1 MSSSK
6 KKQTVGWRY
15 RLGMHMG
22 LCEGPVDA
30 LLQLRSA
37 ERVAWSGSVTAN
49 GTITVDAP
57 TIFGGDEREGG
68 LAGDVDVMMGGSS
81 QTANS
86 YLSGLQGTPQPAY
99 RGMLGLVFKAF
110 YWGNSPYLKPIAALV
125 RRLTAGWE
133 GGSAWYPEKAA
144 ISLGVSVSG
153 LTFAEDFAAWPQA
166 YTIVDEEFFSL
177 VSTPYG
183 TGLKV
188 TNVADTTDD
197 GSAIRAVPSAQYTT
211 ISFKATID
219 VNASGAEAGDADIV
233 FLAFSQGSTDGI
245 VIALSRDATG
255 TGSSEKPSVNG
266 VAVGSAP
273 LVVGEWYLFTLT
285 LDWGAGSFDY
295 EITNLTTPAAFASGS
310 GTISGGITAID
321 RIAFGGDIA
330 PGERLDDAGTVA
342 GLSMAVASEIIGANP
357 AHVIYECLTNSEWGA
372 GNGTGLIDDTQFR
385 AAADTF
391 YSEGLGICLHW
402 TQQEQIER
410 FMQLVI
416 DHAGA
421 NLVQHPRTG
430 LFQLKPLRGG
440 YDPSSLPLFDQS
452 NIVALESFE
461 RPSPDEAVNEIAV
474 TYTDTAAGPGKKAT
488 VKAQNLA
495 AIMAAGAVITRKKD
509 YPGFVSPGLAMRA
522 AMRDLRAS
530 STTLAKA
537 RLRVN
542 RAAYTLVD
550 GDLLRLSWPKLGI
563 TALVMRVLRVSYGSA
578 TDATM
583 TLEVAED
590 VFGLPA
596 ATYAAQQPSGW
607 QSPNTAPAPAT
618 LRLVR
623 EANYYEAQ
631 LVLGSAAAQALD
643 ETTGFVIAASARS
656 GSAAA
661 LDFGMRTRAGSA
673 AFEERDRSAFAPSGT
688 LSASLSYTA
697 TSATVTGLTDAS
709 LVQAGRY
716 AQIDAE
722 IVRVDSF
729 DSGTGALT
737 MGRGVLGTVADEHA
751 SDARV
756 WFVDQFFAVDGTER
770 VDGDAVDVKVL
781 PRTGQ
786 GELAEVSAATDSV
799 TLDSLIA
806 RPYAPGQMRIDGNAY
821 PSTVDAADFE
831 ITWKHRHRLQ
841 QNLEG
846 DESGDIGPEA
856 GTTYTVELTDAD
868 DDTALHTETGITGTS
883 YTVQGTDID
892 FDRNVRV
899 RLWAVRAGLASAQR
913 HDVVV
918 EVTGVGAVVG
928 SAWNPSDKDADVS
941 LSSGDTVA
949 SITAP
954 AAGAVRGTQGR
965 DAGDDHYFEVTIG
978 GAADG
983 RVMVGI
989 GQAGSS
995 LIFPGYD
1002 GDGRGYWG
1010 NSGHKYV
1017 NNAGSSYGATFTT
1030 GDVIGVR
1037 LNAGDLTFYK
1047 NGTSQGVAYSGLTGT
1062 WYPSFGTDASAT
1074 GTRTGAIE
1082 TLAPDNLPSGSTAWG

>member
-37 ERVAWSGSVTAN
+37 ERVAWFGNVTAN
-49 GTITVDAP
+49 TTITVDAP
-57 TIFGGDEREGG
+57 GLFGGDEREGG

-125 RRLTAGWE
+125 RRVTSGWD
-133 GGSAWYPEKAA
+133 GGSAWYPEKAV
-144 ISLGVSVSG
+144 ISLSDVWPQLDPVTVDDGAGSTTSGSLTSHSTTLDLSSPAAGVSGTYLVRAT
-153 LTFAEDFAAWPQA
+153 LTPDAPGAIGTVVTVYA
-166 YTIVDEEFFSL
+166 TIDGVEVWSEE
-177 VSTPYG
+177 
-183 TGLKV
+183 V
-188 TNVADTTDD
+188 TFD
-197 GSAIRAVPSAQYTT
+197 GSASYALKRQINYASHAAVDLVIGITSSA
-211 ISFKATID
+211 AW
-219 VNASGAEAGDADIV
+219 NGDFTRDIGV
-233 FLAFSQGSTDGI
+233 IQGSTVYSPISTG
-245 VIALSRDATG
+245 ATTGPTDAGFGVVEDTTG
-255 TGSSEKPSVNG
+255 
-266 VAVGSAP
+266 ARRYA
-273 LVVGEWYLFTLT
+273 
-285 LDWGAGSFDY
+285 DWGAGVWGAAV
-295 EITNLTTPAAFASGS
+295 EAFA
-310 GTISGGITAID
+310 A
-321 RIAFGGDIA
+321 
-330 PGERLDDAGTVA
+330 
-342 GLSMAVASEIIGANP
+342 MNP
-357 AHVIYECLTNSEWGA
+357 AHIIYECLTNSEWGA

-391 YSEGLGICLHW
+391 YTEGLGLCLHW
-402 TQQEQIER
+402 TQQEQVER

-440 YDPSSLPLFDQS
+440 YDPSSLPLFDPS

-461 RPSPDEAVNEIAV
+461 RPSPDEAVNEMAV
-474 TYTDTAAGPGKKAT
+474 TYTDTSAGPGKKAT

-509 YPGFVSPGLAMRA
+509 YPGFVTAGLAMRA

-550 GDLLRLSWPKLGI
+550 GDLIRLSWPKLGI
-563 TALVMRVLRVSYGSA
+563 TTLVMRVLRVSYGSA

-590 VFGLPA
+590 VFALPA

-607 QSPNTAPAPAT
+607 SSPVAPPQAAEN
-618 LRLVR
+618 RLVR

-643 ETTGFVIAASARS
+643 ETTGFVIAAAARS
-656 GSAAA
+656 GAATA
-661 LDFGMRTRAGSA
+661 FDFGMRTRTGSA
-673 AFEERDRSAFAPSGT
+673 SFEEQDRSAFAPTGT

-697 TSATVTGLTDAS
+697 TSATVTGLTDAT

-716 AQIDAE
+716 AQIDDE

-737 MGRGVLGTVADEHA
+737 MGRGVLGTVAAEHA
-751 SDARV
+751 SGARV

-770 VDGDAVDVKVL
+770 VDGDAVDVKLL

-786 GELAEVSAATDSV
+786 GEIAEGSAATDTV

-806 RPYAPGQMRIDGNAY
+806 RPYAPGQIRIDGNAY
-821 PSTVDAADFE
+821 PSTVDVADFE
-831 ITWKHRHRLQ
+831 ITWKHRHRTQ

-868 DDTALHTETGITGTS
+868 DDSALHTETGISGTS
-883 YTVQGTDID
+883 YLVDDADIV

-899 RLWAVRAGLASAQR
+899 RLWAERDSLASAQR
-913 HDVVV
+913 HDLVL
-918 EVTGVGAVVG
+918 EVTGTGVE
-928 SAWNPSDKDADVS
+928 SAWSASDKDADVT
-941 LSSGDTVA
+941 LSGGNRTA

-954 AAGAVRGTQGR
+954 AGGSVRGARGR
-965 DAGDDHYFEVTIG
+965 PASGNWYFEVTIG
-978 GAADG
+978 GTSDG
-983 RVMVGI
+983 RSFVGI
-989 GQAGSS
+989 GLSGAAISSYPGSDANGWS
-995 LIFPGYD
+995 YF
-1002 GDGRGYWG
+1002 GDEGGK
-1010 NSGHKYV
+1010 KYHS
-1017 NNAGSSYGATFTT
+1017 ATEAAYGATWTA
-1030 GDVIGVR
+1030 GDTIGVHIS
-1037 LNAGDLTFYK
+1037 AGTLTFYK
-1047 NGTSQGVAYSGLTGT
+1047 NGTSQGTAYTGITGT
-1062 WYPSFGTDASAT
+1062 VYPMWGTTTAT
-1074 GTRTGAIE
+1074 AGTRTANINTGQDAFVG
-1082 TLAPDNLPSGSTAWG
+1082 TLPSGATAWG